1 MAAPHDSAASVASP
15 QSTADVEH
23 TPIRP
28 RDAESPTSPSR
39 GSTSTDARPDVC
51 PYCGE
56 STDLV
61 ANSEQ
66 VSGTPRCRAC
76 LAFLDPLSKDVTQ
89 GHMGPWFLR
98 DPARPFYPGLAFD
111 VLVVLI
117 SRGEV
122 TRETVI
128 RGPGSGQFW
137 MRAGAV
143 PGVAQLLGVCHACRA
158 ETPKGA
164 KQCTACGVRFPAF
177 PERDRLGLTGSQTAQ
192 RLSAFATDEELR
204 AGAPSMPM
212 PAPRAVQALPTSIL
226 HRDESNRTP
235 LEITL
240 SEEVAGER
248 RKTLWL
254 LIAIGL
260 LIVVNLAVAAW
271 ALLGMRHGPT

>member
-1 MAAPHDSAASVASP
+1 MAAPQDSAASVASP
-15 QSTADVEH
+15 QSASDAER
-23 TPIRP
+23 TPVRP
-28 RDAESPTSPSR
+28 REAEPSATPPR
-39 GSTSTDARPDVC
+39 TPSATDARPAVC

-56 STDLV
+56 STEL
-61 ANSEQ
+61 ATSSEQ
-66 VSGTPRCRAC
+66 NGGTPRCRAC

-111 VLVVLI
+111 VLGVLI

-137 MRAGAV
+137 MRAGSV
-143 PGVAQLLGVCHACRA
+143 PGVAHLLGVCHACQA
-158 ETPKGA
+158 EAPKGS
-164 KQCTACGVRFPAF
+164 KQCPVCTARFPTF
-177 PERDRLGLTGSQTAQ
+177 PERDRLGISGAQPVQ
-192 RLSAFATDEELR
+192 RLSAFASDEELR
-204 AGAPSMPM
+204 AGAPPM
-212 PAPRAVQALPTSIL
+212 PTTAARIVQAMPSSIL
-226 HRDESNRTP
+226 HREESNRTP

-260 LIVVNLAVAAW
+260 LIVVNLAIAGW
-271 ALLGMRHGPT
+271 ALMGMRPGPR